1 MADTLDLRR
10 FKEEVSDKGLDKSL
24 PMNLSDYWLD
34 YLLAIAECFQDGEWD
49 NAGFSVMTA
58 AILDILTAKSGNE
71 ELSLSFEELLDYF
84 QQYGVE
90 LGLESVARKT
100 EVKYD
105 PATIETIF
113 RNRDVK
119 ITIRSC
125 AEVFQG

>member
-1 MADTLDLRR
+1 MADTLDLRS
-10 FKEEVSDKGLDKSL
+10 FKEEVSDKGLDKAL

-34 YLLAIAECFQDGEWD
+34 YLLGMAEGFQDGEWD

-71 ELSLSFEELLDYF
+71 ELSLSFEELWDYF
-84 QQYGVE
+84 QQYGIE

-100 EVKYD
+100 EVKYE

-119 ITIRSC
+119 IAIRSC
-125 AEVFQG
+125 AKVFQG